1 MTIFFGLGANE
12 GNRNANLQHAVEQL
26 KSNGFEISAISPIVE
41 TPALLPKDAEP
52 SWNKPFLNCVI
63 SGQASWQP
71 SQGLKIV
78 KQIEANLGRGHISKT
93 GAKTWAPRTID
104 IDLLIWHDKIVD
116 SRKLTLPHYAITERA
131 FVLTP
136 LLHLQPDLIIPGQ
149 NQTVFDLCRRVRP
162 SPLWM
167 GILNITPD
175 SFSDGQIPVPDSICT
190 SAVPG
195 GRAWDNGGGDDEALS
210 GQIDAMIEENVQ
222 IIDVGAESTRPHAT
236 AIDADEE
243 WHRLQ
248 PVLNLINQRLDG
260 LSIKPIISI
269 DSRHAATLEKALRH
283 GVGMI
288 NDVTGFRD
296 PAIREMA
303 KASGCQVVA
312 MHSMSIPADA
322 KIVLPASD
330 TAVNQLRDWLHR
342 NIDRWL
348 DDGLDLNKIIF
359 DPGIGFGKNSL
370 QSFELLQHCNELK
383 DAGLRLLIGHSRK
396 SFMSGFTDR
405 KFDQRDLETLGISL
419 ALCQQGV
426 EIIRVHDPVMHIRA
440 YRGWS
445 HISRMD

>member
-1 MTIFFGLGANE
+1 MAIFFGLGSNE
-12 GNRNANLQHAVEQL
+12 GNRNANLQQAVEQL
-26 KSNGFEISAISPIVE
+26 KSSGFEISAISPIVE
-41 TPALLPKDAEP
+41 TPALLPKNAEP

-78 KQIEANLGRGHISKT
+78 KQIEANLGRGRISKT

-116 SRKLTLPHYAITERA
+116 SRKLTLPHYAVTERA

-136 LLHLQPDLIIPGQ
+136 LLHLQPDLVIPGQ
-149 NQTVFDLCRRVRP
+149 NQTVFDLCRTVKP

-167 GILNITPD
+167 GVLNITPD
-175 SFSDGQIPVPDSICT
+175 SFSDGGV
-190 SAVPG
+190 
-195 GRAWDNGGGDDEALS
+195 WDNDGDDDEALI

-222 IIDVGAESTRPHAT
+222 IIDIGAESTRPNAT

-248 PVLNLINQRLDG
+248 PALNLINQRLDR
-260 LSIKPIISI
+260 LSIRPTISI

-288 NDVTGFRD
+288 NDVTGFRE

-330 TAVNQLRDWLHR
+330 TAVNQLRDWLNR
-342 NIDRWL
+342 NIDQWL

-396 SFMSGFTDR
+396 SFMSGFTER
-405 KFDQRDLETLGISL
+405 KFGQRDLETLGISL

-426 EIIRVHDPVMHIRA
+426 EIIRVHNPVMHIRA

-445 HISRMD
+445 HTSRMD